1 MRVPLQPEPAIPLWT
16 RRAINC
22 FGLLLLSC
30 LSALCQSQDKAAF
43 TPYDVEAAYLYN
55 FGKFIQWPSTTD
67 ANSQPFSI
75 CILGQDNLGNKLD
88 DIVAGET
95 IQGRRIVASHV
106 SSVEAADQCQI
117 VFIGRSEDARLGK
130 DLEVLGKKPVLTVS
144 SVPGFLE
151 RGGIIQFVIQNNK
164 VRFTVNLPAARQ
176 AGLALSS
183 ELLKVAVSVTTN
195 PPQEDK
201 Q

>member
-16 RRAINC
+16 RRAITC
-22 FGLLLLSC
+22 CGLLLLSC
-30 LSALCQSQDKAAF
+30 LSPLCQSQDKAAF

-67 ANSQPFSI
+67 ANSPPFSI

-117 VFIGRSEDARLGK
+117 VFIGRSEEARLGK

-164 VRFTVNLPAARQ
+164 VRFAVNLPAARQ